1 MKHHDIL
8 LLAVIAFLVAG
19 TLVAGC
25 TSTPPDTKPL
35 SPGTTPS
42 GSPDASSCGFT
53 TCHGLDLACGTN
65 GPEVCD
71 LSYRVGDK
79 CRQYAKCSSGSDGTC
94 TLTTSPEFDS
104 CKSCVE
110 RCEAI
115 KSSTV
120 DPSMVFECE
129 SKC

>member
-1 MKHHDIL
+1 MKYRDIL
-8 LLAVIAFLVAG
+8 LLSVIALLAAGVLV
-19 TLVAGC
+19 TGC
-25 TSTPPDTKPL
+25 TSAPPDTKSL
-35 SPGTTPS
+35 SPQTTPS
-42 GSPDASSCGFT
+42 GAPGASSCGFT
-53 TCHGLDLACGTN
+53 TCHGLDLVCATN
-65 GPEVCD
+65 APEVCD

-79 CRQYAKCSSGSDGTC
+79 CRQYAHCSSGSDGTC
-94 TLTTSPEFDS
+94 TLVTTPEFDA

-120 DPSMVFECE
+120 DSSMVFECE